1 MNPRIFL
8 ICVCLVTC
16 NKTAAASQTFT
27 ASSSTTQARIGR
39 PFQVRVAI
47 APSEDIRKINIDVIV
62 PLSFKHGEPFPAIP
76 EVLAAGSSFETSYT
90 IEPPT
95 GGESKQITH
104 EIVFDVTYSSLHQ
117 SDAPPLHQVL
127 VLPFDLAQDRT
138 HYLLYSLLG
147 VLVGAFIKILGK
159 RSATSNGAASKLQD
173 IPTEAGVPRTE
184 QSVGWL
190 TSVQRFLAQETVGIL
205 SILLVGFVVLL
216 ALSKDQL
223 PAKAFYDSIA
233 LGAAIGILSDDQ
245 LLTRVRSAL
254 P

>member
-1 MNPRIFL
+1 MNLRIFL
-8 ICVCLVTC
+8 ICVCLVTW

-27 ASSSTTQARIGR
+27 ATSTTTQARIGR

-47 APSEDIRKINIDVIV
+47 TPSEDIRNIKIDVIV
-62 PLSFKHGEPFPAIP
+62 PLNFKHSEPFPAIP

-104 EIVFDVTYSSLHQ
+104 EIVFDVTYSSLRQ
-117 SDAPPLHQVL
+117 SDAPPLHQSL
-127 VLPFDLAQDRT
+127 VLPFDLAQDRA
-138 HYLLYSLLG
+138 HYVLYSLLG
-147 VLVGAFIKILGK
+147 VLVGAFIKILG
-159 RSATSNGAASKLQD
+159 RRNVTSDNGASKLQD
-173 IPTEAGVPRTE
+173 LPTEASVQRTE
-184 QSVGWL
+184 QSVGWWTL
-190 TSVQRFLAQETVGIL
+190 VQRFLAQETVGIL
-205 SILLVGFVVLL
+205 SVLLVGFVVLL

-223 PAKAFYDSIA
+223 PAKASYDSIA

-245 LLTRVRSAL
+245 LLTRLRSAL